1 MERIDTLESWSSTSA
16 PDIDD
21 ETIAKITERVS
32 TTTGA
37 GRVVEILDR
46 LDHIES
52 RANQGSDDSASAEL
66 AQRLFELE
74 EKLEGWGAAGDSD
87 GSPQIAQ
94 LQAQVTKLA
103 ETYQDQA
110 ATGGVAQETLDALSR
125 SVAAG
130 VELSEIR
137 SIKMQLIIV
146 FGAIV
151 MLFTMCAGMFLLQT

>member
-1 MERIDTLESWSSTSA
+1 MERINTLESWSSTSA

-32 TTTGA
+32 TTSGA

-46 LDHIES
+46 LDQVES
-52 RANQGSDDSASAEL
+52 RAAQGGDDSATAEL
-66 AQRLFELE
+66 AQRLFDLE
-74 EKLEGWGAAGDSD
+74 EKLEGWSSGGDAE
-87 GSPQIAQ
+87 GSPQLAK
-94 LQAQVTKLA
+94 LQSEVTKLSDAASEQA
-103 ETYQDQA
+103 E
-110 ATGGVAQETLDALSR
+110 TGGVAQETLDALSR

-151 MLFTMCAGMFLLQT
+151 MLFTMCAGMFLLQS